1 MLCSDDAIR
10 LYYIYMFHFMLVLCL
25 CYSGFFIFCDDAID
39 KIYNSNDD
47 VPLTQMLIQRNIRV
61 STEDK
66 DTEEGQ
72 DDESYEGFV
81 LMAEYLDD

>member
-1 MLCSDDAIR
+1 
-10 LYYIYMFHFMLVLCL
+10 
-25 CYSGFFIFCDDAID
+25 
-39 KIYNSNDD
+39 
-47 VPLTQMLIQRNIRV
+47 MLIQRNIRV

-81 LMAEYLDD
+81 LMAEYLDDEDNEDLDDEDNVESKGKYFVT